1 MKRVF
6 FVTALSMG
14 VFFVHAQRTH
24 TTAEFGVKG
33 GLNVSNVSVENST
46 NPDSKASVNLGI
58 FAHVH
63 VAPMIAFQPEL
74 LFSGQ
79 GYKETVAGV
88 DYNTS
93 LNYITL
99 PILVQL
105 MVGEGFRLETG
116 PQPGILVSAHDKS
129 GGNSANAKDDFKS
142 ADFSWVFGVGYIGR
156 AGFGVDA
163 RYNIGLSNI
172 NDFSS
177 TNVRNRVFALGVFYQ
192 FRR

>member
-14 VFFVHAQRTH
+14 VFFAHAQRTH
-24 TTAEFGVKG
+24 TDAAFGVKG

-46 NPDSKASVNLGI
+46 NPDSKVSVNLGI

-63 VAPMIAFQPEL
+63 LDRMVAFQPEL

-79 GYKETVAGV
+79 GFKQTISGV
-88 DYNTS
+88 DVTTS

-99 PILVQL
+99 PILLQL
-105 MVGEGFRLETG
+105 MAGDGFRFETG
-116 PQPGILVSAHDKS
+116 PQPGILVSAHDKAN
-129 GGNSANAKDDFKS
+129 GNSSDAKDDFKS
-142 ADFSWVFGVGYIGR
+142 ADFSWVFGVGYIGH

-163 RYNIGLSNI
+163 RYNLGLSNI
-172 NDFSS
+172 NDVSS
-177 TNVRNRVFALGVFYQ
+177 TKVHNRVFAIGVFYQ